1 MIIPKLKPSGRDREF
16 LKYTSKQRSEVIV
29 GWLFKSENHREL
41 DIKILDKDF
50 KSHGWQSMGILHY
63 LGLKKE
69 FKGIFKNHTIKEAIS
84 LLELD
89 KQDFTQII
97 QLLNFKTK
105 KSELNTEN
113 LFMHKPLKK
122 KTNQVQIITSTNKR
136 LPREKNVKDL
146 EKEKTGIQAL
156 KDKYSGFRVAKKAD
170 IKLICSILGVNHE
183 RYFKTFDGVILREG
197 LNEIYEIKTL
207 KDFKMIELKATKGS
221 TKDFPNN
228 SFFGFTQN
236 EHDFLKIFY
245 NSYFLCIF
253 HVEQNLCSDLIN
265 IFEFEKLTRTTEN
278 RSLFRTQYQVK
289 FKPYD

>member
-16 LKYTSKQRSEVIV
+16 IKYTSKQRSEVII

-105 KSELNTEN
+105 K
-113 LFMHKPLKK
+113 
-122 KTNQVQIITSTNKR
+122 IR
-136 LPREKNVKDL
+136 
-146 EKEKTGIQAL
+146 
-156 KDKYSGFRVAKKAD
+156 
-170 IKLICSILGVNHE
+170 IKHG
-183 RYFKTFDGVILREG
+183 
-197 LNEIYEIKTL
+197 
-207 KDFKMIELKATKGS
+207 
-221 TKDFPNN
+221 
-228 SFFGFTQN
+228 
-236 EHDFLKIFY
+236 
-245 NSYFLCIF
+245 
-253 HVEQNLCSDLIN
+253 
-265 IFEFEKLTRTTEN
+265 EFV
-278 RSLFRTQYQVK
+278 YA
-289 FKPYD
+289 